1 MRDKHTP
8 FPIHM
13 KVLQQQ
19 VWTLVQ
25 PSTNKNQNE
34 YLEPVLTAGA
44 EIQLQIMVF
53 PNLDAFKFEKQLLKQ
68 QKTQNKCGNRI

>member
-1 MRDKHTP
+1 MIKMKDKHTP

-44 EIQLQIMVF
+44 EIQPQI
-53 PNLDAFKFEKQLLKQ
+53 NGISKS
-68 QKTQNKCGNRI
+68 

>member
-1 MRDKHTP
+1 MKDKHTP

-44 EIQLQIMVF
+44 EIQPQI
-53 PNLDAFKFEKQLLKQ
+53 NGISKS
-68 QKTQNKCGNRI
+68 